1 VVFFQHDYNNL
12 FLQVNTPYIV
22 KFIVTNQAGLSI
34 SKESAPILFDSSQ
47 PTAGHVV
54 DGVDFINDKVWFGSS
69 TTISGDNI
77 FSYNNHHLSLGLSVN
92 SIDID

>member
-1 VVFFQHDYNNL
+1 M

-22 KFIVTNQAGLSI
+22 KFIATNHAGLSI
-34 SKESAPILFDSSQ
+34 SKVSAPILFDSSK

-69 TTISGDNI
+69 TTISGDNM
-77 FSYNNHHLSLGLSVN
+77 FSYNNQHLSRGLSVN
-92 SIDID
+92 SIDGD

>member
-1 VVFFQHDYNNL
+1 
-12 FLQVNTPYIV
+12 
-22 KFIVTNQAGLSI
+22 
-34 SKESAPILFDSSQ
+34 
-47 PTAGHVV
+47 VV

-77 FSYNNHHLSLGLSVN
+77 FSYSNHHLSLWLSVN